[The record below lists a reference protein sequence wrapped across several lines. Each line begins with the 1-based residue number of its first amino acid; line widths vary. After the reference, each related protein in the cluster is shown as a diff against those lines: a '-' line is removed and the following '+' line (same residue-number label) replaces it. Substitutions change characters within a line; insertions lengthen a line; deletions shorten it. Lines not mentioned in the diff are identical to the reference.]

1 MLHKP
6 LCLSTVE
13 GVTVEPI
20 AAFAQLQLGFV
31 DQTQWRYEVIR
42 PLVLFADRT
51 AAQRAQE
58 TDTHPDTVRTLQR
71 RFREQGMPGLLPAD
85 VEVVHRRRASP
96 VPEAV
101 RQEIDRLKAL
111 YDGFHYRELA
121 RILFIKF
128 GQAIDHKTVKAI
140 WQASAVVVQGQLS
153 LTDYHAHAERYH
165 ARLQV
170 IRLYYQGWAKVS
182 IMRVLQVSRPTVNGW
197 IRRFEAEHFAGLV
210 DKPRGPKYPRKVWLP
225 LMVQVYH
232 RQKAHPDAG
241 EFRIW
246 SLLAQPDVSVRT
258 VGRILALNRLV
269 YDDIP
274 HVPKR
279 GSKPPPGPH
288 PYKATFRHQ
297 YWFIDGRRLDAAID
311 GVHWWS
317 LIILEGYSRT
327 MLAGMIAPTEATWVA
342 LMVLYTACLR
352 YGAPVHLV
360 SDSGGAYTSA
370 DFEAVCMRLQIQ
382 HETIISTQGESYQNL
397 METHLNIQRRL
408 YDYQFSLAHT
418 PVALE
423 QVHQAFIRTYNTTAH
438 QGLIKDQRRPPIPV
452 DVLGEA
458 KGRVYP
464 EDELARA
471 CSQGLFPRI
480 TNRHGCVTLHSYHFY
495 LEAGLPQ
502 TQVLLWVS
510 GESLRAAFENVILAE
525 YRCRYDWRDRQV
537 KDIQGGVFYPTRFAS
552 PQGTLIPL
560 TPQESLVVY
569 RPQAPRRRVPHPAT
583 TRQLLLF
590 ELVPTA

>member
-13 GVTVEPI
+13 GVTVEPT
-20 AAFAQLQLGFV
+20 AEFAQLQLGFV

-51 AAQRAQE
+51 ATQRAQE
-58 TDTHPDTVRTLQR
+58 TETHPDTVRTLQR
-71 RFREQGMPGLLPAD
+71 RFRQQGMRGLLPAD
-85 VEVVHRRRASP
+85 VEVVPRRRASP
-96 VPEAV
+96 VPETV
-101 RQEIDRLKAL
+101 RQEIDRLKGL
-111 YDGFHYRELA
+111 YAGFHYRELA

-140 WQASAVVVQGQLS
+140 WQASAVSVQGQLG
-153 LTDYHAHAERYH
+153 LTDYHAYADRYH

-182 IMRVLQVSRPTVNGW
+182 IMRVLQVSRPTVNAW
-197 IRRFEAEHFAGLV
+197 IRRFEAEQFAGLV
-210 DKPRGPKYPRKVWLP
+210 DKPRGPQHPRKVWLP
-225 LMVQVYH
+225 LIVQVYDL
-232 RQKAHPDAG
+232 QKAHPDAG

-279 GSKPPPGPH
+279 GIKPQPGPH

-317 LIILEGYSRT
+317 LILLEGYSRT

-342 LMVLYTACLR
+342 LMVLYTACRR
-352 YGAPVHLV
+352 YGAPAHLV
-360 SDSGGAYTSA
+360 SDSGGAYRSA
-370 DFEAVCMRLQIQ
+370 GFEAVCRRLQIQ
-382 HETIISTQGESYQNL
+382 HETIVSTQGESYLNW
-397 METHLNIQRRL
+397 METHFNIQRRL
-408 YDYQFSLAHT
+408 YDYQFSLART
-418 PVALE
+418 PADLE
-423 QVHQAFIRTYNTTAH
+423 QRHQAFIQTYNTTAH
-438 QGLIKDQRRPPIPV
+438 QGLLKDRRLPPIPV
-452 DVLGEA
+452 EILGEA
-458 KGRVYP
+458 KGQVYA

-471 CSQGLFPRI
+471 FSHGLFPRT

-495 LEAGLPQ
+495 VEEGLPQ
-502 TQVLLWVS
+502 TQVLLWVT
-510 GESLRAAFENVILAE
+510 GESLRAAFENVSVAE
-525 YRCRYDWRDRQV
+525 YRCRYDWQDRKV
-537 KDIQGGVFYPTRFAS
+537 KDIHGGMFYPTRFAS
-552 PQGTLIPL
+552 SQGTLVPL

-569 RPQAPRRRVPHPAT
+569 RPKSPIAVSN
-583 TRQLLLF
+583 
-590 ELVPTA
+590 